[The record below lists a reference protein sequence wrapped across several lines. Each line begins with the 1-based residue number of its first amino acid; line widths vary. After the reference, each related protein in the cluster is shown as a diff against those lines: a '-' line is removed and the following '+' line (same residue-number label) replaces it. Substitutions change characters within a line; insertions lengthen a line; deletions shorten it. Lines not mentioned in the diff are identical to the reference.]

1 METYVSVERRQVG
14 RSDDMGQRRPSAGQP
29 FRLGQWPPVFSPSV
43 DNLVAQLTRLPGIG
57 SRTAQRLAFH
67 ILQRPKDEVLALAT
81 ALAEVKERV
90 RFCRECGNLTEEE
103 LCGIC
108 TDARRDRTVV
118 CVVEQPVD
126 LVSLERTHEFRG
138 LYHVL
143 GGALSPLD
151 GVEPGDLRIDE
162 LLRRVE
168 ANGVTEVV
176 LATNPNMTG
185 EATAA
190 YLADRLR
197 GRVRVTR
204 LASGLPVGGDLEYA
218 DEVTLGRALAGR
230 REM

>member
-1 METYVSVERRQVG
+1 
-14 RSDDMGQRRPSAGQP
+14 MGHVFNGPI
-29 FRLGQWPPVFSPSV
+29 FSPSV
-43 DNLVAQLTRLPGIG
+43 ENLVAQLTRLPGIG
-57 SRTAQRLAFH
+57 ARTAQRLAFH
-67 ILQRPKDEVLALAT
+67 VLQKPPEEALALAA
-81 ALAEVKERV
+81 ALTEVKERV
-90 RFCRECGNLTEEE
+90 RFCRDCGNLTEEE

-108 TDARRDRTVV
+108 TDTRRDRTTI

-126 LVSLERTHEFRG
+126 VISLERTHEFRG

-143 GGALSPLD
+143 GGALSPID
-151 GVEPGDLRIDE
+151 GVDPSDLRIDE
-162 LLRRVE
+162 LLGRVAE
-168 ANGVTEVV
+168 HGVREVV

-190 YLADRLR
+190 YVADRLR

-218 DEVTLGRALAGR
+218 DEVTLGRALTGR